1 MAKSAEGVHSFS
13 DLLTALF
20 YSHGSQ
26 LLFSDRARIKMLIE
40 LYEYYKCLWNVY
52 LPKYKTLT
60 RKKLAKTEIGKHFG
74 WSGNNNF
81 RSMLFV
87 VSFQASWSADDVG
100 RQNVGSQCMWLKV
113 VIIHCIHSSPVNYVN

>member
-1 MAKSAEGVHSFS
+1 MTTVFLSE
-13 DLLTALF
+13 
-20 YSHGSQ
+20 
-26 LLFSDRARIKMLIE
+26 RERIKMLIE
-40 LYEYYKCLWNVY
+40 LYEHYERLWNVR
-52 LPKYKTLT
+52 LPKYKNMTS
-60 RKKLAKTEIGKHFG
+60 KKLAKTEIGKRFG